1 MEIEGYSSSS
11 GLRVGGIPAGPVLV
25 TGAGGYLG
33 SRVIGRLKAAGV
45 NAVGL
50 ARSRGSDIEC
60 DLLDAGRVRKTV
72 GRTGAAV
79 VVHCAAAVPKTAVA
93 YDDAEAGSDSVRMVR
108 NLLDAGVENMVFVSS
123 MTVYAPGDGAPV
135 REDETAP
142 QSAYGLAKMEAE
154 GLLIAAPH
162 CSAAILRLPGL
173 FGPPRRNG
181 LVYAL
186 CDAVLK
192 GRQPTLPAQPMMWA
206 AMHVDDAAEIVVR
219 GAMRRPGPDIIAN
232 VGYPGPLSVS
242 FLVQRLREIT
252 GVEIQYDL
260 PHPVFQMDLGTLES
274 SLGLPQGNLAGRLS
288 EMLEYAAADVV

>member
-1 MEIEGYSSSS
+1 MEIEGSSSSS
-11 GLRVGGIPAGPVLV
+11 GPRVGSIPAGPVLV

-33 SRVIGRLKAAGV
+33 SRVIDRLKAVGV
-45 NAVGL
+45 DAIGL
-50 ARSRGSDIEC
+50 ARGHGSDIVC

-79 VVHCAAAVPKTAVA
+79 VVHCAAAVPKTAAA
-93 YDDAEAGSDSVRMVR
+93 YNDAEAASHSVRMVR
-108 NLLDAGVENMVFVSS
+108 NLLDAGVENIVFVSS

-135 REDETAP
+135 KEDQTAP

-154 GLLIAAPH
+154 GLLIADPR

-192 GRQPTLPAQPMMWA
+192 RRQPTLPAQPMMWA
-206 AMHVDDAAEIVVR
+206 AMHVDDAAEILVR
-219 GAMRRPGPDIIAN
+219 GAIRRPGPDIVAN
-232 VGYPGPLSVS
+232 VGYSGALSVS
-242 FLVQRLREIT
+242 LLVRHLQEIT
-252 GVEIQYDL
+252 GVEIPYDL
-260 PHPVFQMDLGTLES
+260 PHPTFQMDLGTLES